1 MQLSQ
6 DLLLYIGQ
14 NYLKDTLCIK
24 KLFYHN
30 KDDKLQLILFGEV
43 LYYYKLFSKTTVPLH
58 FLTKFSHRWFTNNL
72 SQKVPRSIKG
82 FEGYLYRLHID
93 KMFDDFSKLKWECD
107 VLITFESTWDD
118 TRCAAV
124 TTSRESLNISIEYI
138 NDNNNEVVDTI
149 DDEELEY
156 FQPNI
161 YKKLKQFI
169 LRRIIN

>member
-24 KLFYHN
+24 KLFYLN

-43 LYYYKLFSKTTVPLH
+43 LHYYKLFSKTIVPLR

-72 SQKVPRSIKG
+72 SQKVPRSIEAFDRRCYK
-82 FEGYLYRLHID
+82 LHID
-93 KMFDDFSKLKWECD
+93 RMLIEFIKLKWDCD
-107 VLITFESTWDD
+107 VLVTFESTWED
-118 TRCAAV
+118 
-124 TTSRESLNISIEYI
+124 ESLNISIEYI
-138 NDNNNEVVDTI
+138 NENNNEVVRSI
-149 DDEELEY
+149 DDDDLEY
-156 FQPNI
+156 YQPNI

-169 LRRIIN
+169 LKRIIN

>member
-43 LYYYKLFSKTTVPLH
+43 LHYYKLFSKTTVPLH

-82 FEGYLYRLHID
+82 FEGYLYKLHID
-93 KMFDDFSKLKWECD
+93 KMFYEFSKLKWECD
-107 VLITFESTWDD
+107 VLVTFESTWED
-118 TRCAAV
+118 
-124 TTSRESLNISIEYI
+124 ESLNISIEYI
-138 NDNNNEVVDTI
+138 NDNNNEVVSTI
-149 DDEELEY
+149 DDDELEY
-156 FQPNI
+156 HQPNI

>member
-14 NYLKDTLCIK
+14 NYLKDTICIK

-43 LYYYKLFSKTTVPLH
+43 LHYYKLFSKTTVPLR

-72 SQKVPRSIKG
+72 SQKVPRSIEAFDRRWYK
-82 FEGYLYRLHID
+82 LHID
-93 KMFDDFSKLKWECD
+93 KMFIDFSKLKWDCD
-107 VLITFESTWDD
+107 ILITFESTWDD
-118 TRCAAV
+118 
-124 TTSRESLNISIEYI
+124 ESLNIIIEYI
-138 NDNNNEVVDTI
+138 NYNNNEVVYTII
-149 DDEELEY
+149 DDYLQY

-161 YKKLKQFI
+161 YKKLKRLI
-169 LRRIIN
+169 